1 MYDSLLVALVFAV
14 PLIVILLVQL
24 SYEKPSDDDDDQHDK
39 QS

>member
-1 MYDSLLVALVFAV
+1 MHPALIAALIFAV

-24 SYEKPSDDDDDQHDK
+24 YHEKPSDDDEQHDK